1 MLIGVVP
8 KEGLL
13 SSNFTSQ
20 VCGWLSNCL
29 FRIMAALIAHQL
41 CPVLLNGDVDPLHQ
55 CDQDKDYF
63 RSLEEFI
70 NTWSGDLTA
79 TNILAPQFSSLGV
92 DVPVSVRKTSIFFDP
107 KKCKSLNVDSDF
119 YVYALT
125 NQLSPS
131 LCCFGSLSVKTTA
144 RLLRIVR
151 GCSEIAGRAQPDLF
165 RHYRT
170 RSQREAKS
178 FLADLRHP
186 LCSELL
192 SPSIWLGDLHSQHAK
207 QIHRGTP
214 FFLLPLGSL
223 MSPYH
228 LFIDWNCLVLKFL
241 LQEILTCKESWK
253 ILKFVATARTE
264 GRWSL
269 SQLLPGEDTVH
280 SGTVTSSSKWWHSQT
295 KHSTHIHAHW
305 FKKMCLYAFFTSVF
319 ACCLLWFMNH

>member
-1 MLIGVVP
+1 M
-8 KEGLL
+8 
-13 SSNFTSQ
+13 
-20 VCGWLSNCL
+20 
-29 FRIMAALIAHQL
+29 
-41 CPVLLNGDVDPLHQ
+41 
-55 CDQDKDYF
+55 
-63 RSLEEFI
+63 
-70 NTWSGDLTA
+70 
-79 TNILAPQFSSLGV
+79 
-92 DVPVSVRKTSIFFDP
+92 PVSVRKTSIFFDP

-280 SGTVTSSSKWWHSQT
+280 SGTETSSSKW
-295 KHSTHIHAHW
+295 
-305 FKKMCLYAFFTSVF
+305 
-319 ACCLLWFMNH
+319 